1 MAIIR
6 EAVDGRTLSTDLG
19 DEIVGTRTFFVIY
32 CPSVSAAALAFSQ
45 YPDALIFPDEE
56 RLSLYG
62 YRISSGGAGAKWTI
76 EAEYRP
82 RGNRIRVGWSYVKLQ
97 TPLPLVSP
105 SYVTTATGNT
115 ELRTLVLG
123 VEQKPIPEKRVRR
136 TVTIDVEI
144 NNTDTLDT
152 IAAQDGKIHLIF
164 GKFYQFIGAET
175 TQDPRDLAKYTITY
189 EWELDEGTPIPPG
202 PTVISIPGEQSIE
215 AVVLPEPANGE
226 STPTLWRYP
235 YSVPYIYQFDPKE
248 RPLYIPFFP
257 YAIEP
262 DGWRT
267 LPGLVDL

>member
-6 EAVDGRTLSTDLG
+6 EAIDGRTLSSDRA
-19 DEIVGTRTFFVIY
+19 DEIVGTRTFMALN
-32 CPSVSAAALAFSQ
+32 CPSVAAAELAFSQ
-45 YPDALIFPDEE
+45 YPDALIFPDNE
-56 RLSLYG
+56 RLDLYS
-62 YRISSGGAGAKWTI
+62 YRISSEGAGAKWTI

-82 RGNRIRVGWSYVKLQ
+82 EKNLMREGWSYVKLQ

-136 TVTIDVEI
+136 TITIDYII
-144 NNTDTLDT
+144 NTNAELDP
-152 IAAQDGKIHLIF
+152 IAQQDGKIHLIF
-164 GKFYQFIGAET
+164 GRFYQFIGAET
-175 TQDPRDLAKYTITY
+175 TQDARDRFKYTITY

-202 PTVISIPGEQSIE
+202 ATVIQIPGEQSIE

-226 STPTLWRYP
+226 TSPSLWRYP
-235 YSVPYIYQFDPKE
+235 YSVPYLYQFDPKE